1 MRQARK
7 EELLGCFPSTP
18 GDIINTMREGDIF
31 GRSRAAN
38 FCVFLANGK
47 ELFVRCYHKYSRSNE
62 IRESQRY
69 VFAKDGFV
77 RYGRNDK
84 GEWKAM
90 QFREPVFYTGAYYT
104 DNSYVI
110 LNAEAINN
118 SDMRYSRVFEW
129 TNSSIGIISFLR
141 LYCKFPNIEY
151 LIESG
156 YGELISVSF
165 DYYYHS
171 NPVDVYGGI
180 DLKSNDLRKMLRLT
194 RTEFKLL
201 QGHEDMYNLYIKYR
215 ICREQLPGLKPEELL
230 EIADSP
236 FYANDLI
243 TASQA
248 AGTTVMRMFHYLTD
262 NNLSFVIYRDY
273 IDQCRK
279 LGYDMHDTAIGL
291 PHDLLAAHERF
302 SQIIMYE
309 KAEKAKREFTK
320 WFEKRKIFEYETDTL
335 ILRQPLCY
343 EEIIAEGRALCHCV
357 GGYAERHSEGKTNIF
372 FIRKK
377 SEPLKPYYTIEVAAY
392 HIVQCYGYKNNRTIA
407 KPDEIKAFEQE
418 YQQYLEELKHE
429 HERVRVK
436 SA

>member
-18 GDIINTMREGDIF
+18 GDIINTMREGGIY
-31 GRSRAAN
+31 GRRYAAN
-38 FCVFLANGK
+38 FCVFLTYGH
-47 ELFVRCYHKYSRSNE
+47 ELFVRCYHKYSRSKA
-62 IRESQRY
+62 ITESQRY

-77 RYGRNDK
+77 RYGVDK
-84 GEWKAM
+84 NGAWKAM
-90 QFREPVFYTGAYYT
+90 PFREPVFYYAPYFTNKSYT
-104 DNSYVI
+104 V
-110 LNAEAINN
+110 LNADAIKQ
-118 SDMRYSRVFEW
+118 SDLRFSRFSEW
-129 TNSSIGIISFLR
+129 ARSSEGAISYLR
-141 LYCKFPNIEY
+141 LYCKHPNIEY
-151 LIESG
+151 LVESG
-156 YGELISVSF
+156 YKDLITVF
-165 DYYYHS
+165 YDYYDNIKSVWVYAG
-171 NPVDVYGGI
+171 VD
-180 DLKSNDLRKMLRLT
+180 LRKNNLRKMLRLT
-194 RTEFKLL
+194 RTEFKLM
-201 QGHEDMYNLYIKYR
+201 QGHEDLYIRYR
-215 ICREQLPGLKPEELL
+215 MLREQLPELKPEELF
-230 EIADSP
+230 EISESP
-236 FYANDLI
+236 FYAYELI
-243 TASQA
+243 SFSEA
-248 AGTTVMRMFHYLTD
+248 AGTNVMRMFRYLSE
-262 NNLSFVIYRDY
+262 NNLSAVIYRDY

-429 HERVRVK
+429 QQRVRVK

>member
-1 MRQARK
+1 MKTIRK
-7 EELLGCFPSTP
+7 EELLGKFPDVP
-18 GDIINTMREGDIF
+18 KHIIEDMKEGDIF
-31 GRSRAAN
+31 GRNRAAN
-38 FCVFLANGK
+38 FCVFLADGR
-47 ELFVRCYHKYSRSNE
+47 ELFVRCYHKYSRSKVISE
-62 IRESQRY
+62 VQRY

-77 RYGRNDK
+77 RYGVDK
-84 GEWKAM
+84 NGAWKAM
-90 QFREPVFYTGAYYT
+90 PFREPVFYYAPYFTNKSYT
-104 DNSYVI
+104 V
-110 LNAEAINN
+110 LNADAIKQ
-118 SDMRYSRVFEW
+118 SDLRFSRFSEW
-129 TNSSIGIISFLR
+129 ARSSEGAISYLR
-141 LYCKFPNIEY
+141 LYCKHQNIEY
-151 LIESG
+151 LVESG
-156 YGELISVSF
+156 YKELISVCY
-165 DYYYHS
+165 DYYDNLTGVEVS
-171 NPVDVYGGI
+171 SCV

-201 QGHEDMYNLYIKYR
+201 QGHENCYIRY
-215 ICREQLPGLKPEELL
+215 CMLREQLPELKPEELF
-230 EIADSP
+230 EIADSL
-236 FYANDLI
+236 FYACELI
-243 TASQA
+243 SFSEA
-248 AGTTVMRMFHYLTD
+248 AGTTVMRMFRYLSE
-262 NNLSFVIYRDY
+262 NNLSAVIYRDY

-302 SQIIMYE
+302 SQIIEYE
-309 KAEKAKREFTK
+309 KTEKAKREFAK

-372 FIRKK
+372 FIRRK

-418 YQQYLEELKHE
+418 YQKYLEELKHE